1 MGELS
6 VADIIFVSFP
16 FSDLSHAKL
25 RPALVL
31 AHAQR
36 NDWILCQ
43 ITSKPYHD
51 NQAIRIDETDYKN
64 GALNVAS
71 FVRPGKLFTAHET
84 LFNKN
89 TAHETLFNKN
99 VATLTDAA
107 HEKVINT
114 ILQILK
120 NGR

>member
-6 VADIIFVSFP
+6 VADIVFVSFP

-25 RPALVL
+25 RPASVL
-31 AHAQR
+31 AYAQR

-43 ITSKPYHD
+43 ITSKSYND
-51 NQAIRIDETDYKN
+51 NKAVRIDETNYKN
-64 GALNVAS
+64 GNLNVVS
-71 FVRPGKLFTAHET
+71 FVRPSKLFAANVA
-84 LFNKN
+84 LFNQ
-89 TAHETLFNKN
+89 N
-99 VATLTDAA
+99 VATLTDVA
-107 HEKVINT
+107 HEKVIST

>member
-6 VADIIFVSFP
+6 VADIVFVSFP

-31 AHAQR
+31 AYAQR

-43 ITSKPYHD
+43 ITSKSYND
-51 NQAIRIDETDYKN
+51 NKAIRIDETDYKK
-64 GALNVAS
+64 GGLNVVS
-71 FVRPGKLFTAHET
+71 FVRPGKLFTANVA
-84 LFNKN
+84 LI
-89 TAHETLFNKN
+89 NKN
-99 VATLTDAA
+99 VATLTNSS
-107 HEKVINT
+107 HEKVIST

-120 NGR
+120 DGQ

>member
-6 VADIIFVSFP
+6 VADIVFVSFP

-31 AHAQR
+31 AYAQH

-43 ITSKPYHD
+43 ITSKTYND
-51 NQAIRIDETDYKN
+51 DKAIRIDEVDYKN
-64 GALNVAS
+64 GGLNMVS
-71 FVRPGKLFTAHET
+71 FVRPGKLFTANVA
-84 LFNKN
+84 LI
-89 TAHETLFNKN
+89 NKN
-99 VATLTDAA
+99 VATLTKAS

-114 ILQILK
+114 TIQMLK
-120 NGR
+120 DGK

>member
-6 VADIIFVSFP
+6 VADIVFVSFP

-31 AHAQR
+31 AYAQR

-43 ITSKPYHD
+43 ITSKSYND
-51 NQAIRIDETDYKN
+51 DKAIRIEEADYKN
-64 GALNVAS
+64 GGLNMIS
-71 FVRPGKLFTAHET
+71 FVRPSKLFTANVA
-84 LFNKN
+84 LI
-89 TAHETLFNKN
+89 NKN
-99 VATLTDAA
+99 VATLTNSS
-107 HEKVINT
+107 HEKVIST

-120 NGR
+120 DGQ

>member
-6 VADIIFVSFP
+6 VADIVFVSFP
-16 FSDLSHAKL
+16 FSDLSYAKL

-31 AHAQR
+31 AYAQR

-43 ITSKPYHD
+43 ITSKSYND
-51 NQAIRIDETDYKN
+51 NKAICIDEDDYKN
-64 GALNVAS
+64 GGLNLVS
-71 FVRPGKLFTAHET
+71 FVRPSKLFTANEA
-84 LFNKN
+84 LI
-89 TAHETLFNKN
+89 NKN
-99 VATLTDAA
+99 VASLNDAT

-120 NGR
+120 NGH

>member
-6 VADIIFVSFP
+6 VADIVFVSFP

-31 AHAQR
+31 AYAQR

-43 ITSKPYHD
+43 ITSKSYND
-51 NQAIRIDETDYKN
+51 DKAIRIDEADYKN
-64 GALNVAS
+64 GGLNVVS
-71 FVRPGKLFTAHET
+71 FARPGKLFTANVA
-84 LFNKN
+84 LI
-89 TAHETLFNKN
+89 NKN
-99 VATLTDAA
+99 VATLSNSS
-107 HEKVINT
+107 HEKVIST

-120 NGR
+120 DGQ

>member
-6 VADIIFVSFP
+6 VADIVFVSFP

-31 AHAQR
+31 AYAQR

-43 ITSKPYHD
+43 ITSKAYND
-51 NQAIRIDETDYKN
+51 SQAIRIDDTDYKN
-64 GALNVAS
+64 GGLNMTS
-71 FVRPGKLFTAHET
+71 FARPGKLFTANVE
-84 LFNKN
+84 LFK
-89 TAHETLFNKN
+89 KN
-99 VATLTDAA
+99 VATLTDAS
-107 HEKVINT
+107 HEKVISA

-120 NGR
+120 NGQ

>member
-6 VADIIFVSFP
+6 VANIVFVSFP

-31 AHAQR
+31 AYAQR

-43 ITSKPYHD
+43 ITSKSYND
-51 NQAIRIDETDYKN
+51 NKAIRIDEADYKN
-64 GALNVAS
+64 GGLNLVS
-71 FVRPGKLFTAHET
+71 FIRPSKLFTTNEA
-84 LFNKN
+84 LI
-89 TAHETLFNKN
+89 NKN
-99 VATLTDAA
+99 VATLKDAS
-107 HEKVINT
+107 HKKVINT

-120 NGR
+120 NGH

>member
-6 VADIIFVSFP
+6 VADIVFVSFP

-31 AHAQR
+31 AYAQR

-43 ITSKPYHD
+43 ITSKSYND
-51 NQAIRIDETDYKN
+51 NKAIRIDEADYKN
-64 GALNVAS
+64 GGLNLVS
-71 FVRPGKLFTAHET
+71 FVPPSKLFTANAA

-89 TAHETLFNKN
+89 I
-99 VATLTDAA
+99 ATLTDAA
-107 HEKVINT
+107 HEKVIRA

-120 NGR
+120 NGK

>member
-6 VADIIFVSFP
+6 VADIVFVSFP

-31 AHAQR
+31 AYAQR

-43 ITSKPYHD
+43 ITSKPYND
-51 NQAIRIDETDYKN
+51 DKAIRIDEADYKN
-64 GALNVAS
+64 GGLNVAS
-71 FVRPGKLFTAHET
+71 FVRPGKLFTANAT
-84 LFNKN
+84 LFNKS
-89 TAHETLFNKN
+89 
-99 VATLTDAA
+99 VATLTDSS

-120 NGR
+120 NGQ

>member
-6 VADIIFVSFP
+6 VADIVFVSFP

-31 AHAQR
+31 AYAQR

-43 ITSKPYHD
+43 ITSKSYND
-51 NQAIRIDETDYKN
+51 NKAIRIGVADYKN
-64 GALNVAS
+64 GSLNVVS
-71 FVRPGKLFTAHET
+71 FARPGKLFTANAA
-84 LFNKN
+84 LI
-89 TAHETLFNKN
+89 NKN
-99 VATLTDAA
+99 VATLTDVA
-107 HEKVINT
+107 HEKVISA

-120 NGR
+120 NGQ

>member
-1 MGELS
+1 MVELS
-6 VADIIFVSFP
+6 VADIVFVSFP

-31 AHAQR
+31 AYAQR

-43 ITSKPYHD
+43 ITSKPYND
-51 NQAIRIDETDYKN
+51 DKAIRIDQADYKN
-64 GALNVAS
+64 GGLNVAS
-71 FVRPGKLFTAHET
+71 FVRPGKLFTANET
-84 LFNKN
+84 LFNKS
-89 TAHETLFNKN
+89 
-99 VATLTDAA
+99 VATLTDSS

-120 NGR
+120 NGQ